1 MAMRLTSM
9 SSVPNQHTPIDN
21 QPSNILHPQ
30 GELKV
35 FSYRYA
41 RIKLSYLLYFR
52 ASKDRC

>member
-41 RIKLSYLLYFR
+41 RIKPSYLLYFR